1 VLPGEIES
9 MFQEVII
16 VKEKQNEKV
25 EDKVINFQEEDNKE
39 GEGFKETDTVTPG
52 VEEKGV
58 TGGDAETV
66 EEETPTSGR
75 QSEIEKLKQELAKEK
90 ARADEY
96 YNRLVRV
103 QADFDNFRKRTQK
116 QKDEFW
122 KYASEPLV
130 TALLPVLDNF
140 RRALETPAGDG
151 EKFSEGIKMIYRQLH
166 EVLEKEGLEAIDA
179 KGEEFDPNKHEA
191 VMQEET
197 NDYPDNTVIEEMLQG
212 YFFKDKLIR
221 PAMVKVAR
229 SS

>member
-25 EDKVINFQEEDNKE
+25 EDKVTNIAEEDNTE
-39 GEGFKETDTVTPG
+39 GDGFNETDTATPG
-52 VEEKGV
+52 QEENELKDGDSEAVEED
-58 TGGDAETV
+58 TTTTD
-66 EEETPTSGR
+66 R

-151 EKFSEGIKMIYRQLH
+151 EKFSEGVKMIYRQLH
-166 EVLEKEGLEAIDA
+166 EVLENEGLEVIEA

-197 NDYPDNTVIEEMLQG
+197 NDYPDNTVIEEMRQG

>member
-1 VLPGEIES
+1 

-25 EDKVINFQEEDNKE
+25 EDKVTNIAEEDNTE
-39 GEGFKETDTVTPG
+39 GDGFNETDTATPG
-52 VEEKGV
+52 QEENELKDGDSEAVEED
-58 TGGDAETV
+58 TTTTD
-66 EEETPTSGR
+66 R

-151 EKFSEGIKMIYRQLH
+151 EKFSEGVKMIYRQLH
-166 EVLEKEGLEAIDA
+166 EVLENEGLEVIEA

-197 NDYPDNTVIEEMLQG
+197 NDYPDNTVIEEMRQG